1 MTSSASIPWTLTKAP
16 RAWQTTA
23 LNAWLPSFT
32 GIASV
37 VTGGGKT
44 MFAEMC
50 MQAFRARHLNG
61 RFVIVVPT
69 LALLDQWY
77 VSLREDLRVPD
88 NSISI
93 YSGDSQPREPNTV
106 NLMVMNTARACAPP
120 LFSIGPTMLIVD
132 ECHRAASASNAR
144 ALTGSPTA
152 TLGISATPE
161 REYDDLFTTVLVPA
175 LGPVIFRYDY
185 NQALKDGAIVPFDL
199 VNVYA
204 DMAPAEQ
211 ERYDR
216 LTRDVARTFCRY
228 QRGDV
233 GRDVLDSKLRR
244 RARLSATS
252 LRRIPVTV
260 RLAEQ
265 ARGSR
270 TIVFHEN
277 IDAAESILRILLA
290 RNFNAT
296 IYHSRIAPQMRRDNL
311 RLYRQAVFEVLVTCR
326 ALDEGVNV
334 PETTVAIVA
343 ASTSSLRQ
351 RIQRLGRVLRP
362 ARDKERARI
371 YTIYMTKVEEERLLR
386 EVDGL
391 VDTQSVVWMRSSFGD
406 DHATPA

>member
-1 MTSSASIPWTLTKAP
+1 MTSPTSRHWELTKTP
-16 RAWQTTA
+16 RAWQTSA
-23 LNAWLPSFT
+23 LHAWMSSFR

-44 MFAEMC
+44 LFAQMC
-50 MQAFRARHLNG
+50 MQAFRARYSDSH
-61 RFVIVVPT
+61 FVIVVPT
-69 LALLDQWY
+69 VALLDQWY
-77 VSLREDLRVPD
+77 VSLREDLAVPD
-88 NSISI
+88 DNISL
-93 YSGDSQPREPNTV
+93 YSGDGQPQQPNTV
-106 NLMVMNTARACAPP
+106 NLMVINTARTCAPP
-120 LFSIGPTMLIVD
+120 LSRIAATMLIVD
-132 ECHRAASASNAR
+132 ECHRAASASNAL

-152 TLGISATPE
+152 TLGLSATPE
-161 REYDDLFTTVLVPA
+161 REYDDLFRTVLVPA
-175 LGPVIFRYDY
+175 LGPVVFRYDY

-199 VNVYA
+199 INVYA
-204 DMAPAEQ
+204 DMAPTEQ
-211 ERYDR
+211 LRYDR
-216 LTRDVARTFCRY
+216 LTRDLARTFCRY
-228 QRGDV
+228 RRGDI
-233 GRDVLDSKLRR
+233 GRDVLDAKLRR

-260 RLAEQ
+260 SLAEQ
-265 ARGSR
+265 TRGNR

-277 IDAAESILRILLA
+277 INAAESILRILLA
-290 RNFNAT
+290 RGFNAT

-362 ARDKERARI
+362 ARGKRRARI
-371 YTIYMTKVEEERLLR
+371 YTVYMTKVEEKRLLR

-391 VDTQSVVWMRSSFGD
+391 ADKKNVAWMRSSFGD
-406 DHATPA
+406 DHATLT